1 MAEAN
6 SLAAGAGSNAALTD
20 SDPMARYQ
28 ARNQQPLDVQRIF
41 TALKGLRRQPRSARV
56 SVSEGQIV
64 SLCSKVKSIL
74 TCEQTVVNLDGPV
87 IICGDIHGQ
96 FHDLCR

>member
-1 MAEAN
+1 MSGAE
-6 SLAAGAGSNAALTD
+6 STSSGAGNNSESTD

-28 ARNQQPLDVQRIF
+28 ARNQPLDVQKIF
-41 TALKGLRRQPRSARV
+41 AALKGLRRQPRTARV
-56 SVSEGQIV
+56 SLPEGQVV
-64 SLCSKVKSIL
+64 SLCAKVKEIL
-74 TCEQTVVNLDGPV
+74 SCEQTVVNLNGPV